1 MIAAP
6 LGHVNA
12 SLIGIFMIER
22 PGVGHRRKYIIVSRR
37 DARFR
42 CRRHPAPRMP
52 PDPNQTL
59 AQSLQYVLMTAFRQR
74 SE

>member
-22 PGVGHRRKYIIVSRR
+22 PGVGHRRKYIMISRKEMR
-37 DARFR
+37 GFDAGGIPHHA
-42 CRRHPAPRMP
+42 CRPTQIRHWPKASSM
-52 PDPNQTL
+52 
-59 AQSLQYVLMTAFRQR
+59 F
-74 SE
+74 

>member
-12 SLIGIFMIER
+12 SLIGTFMIER

-37 DARFR
+37 DARSR
-42 CRRHPAPRMP
+42 SGGIPRHACRPTQIRHWPKASSM
-52 PDPNQTL
+52 
-59 AQSLQYVLMTAFRQR
+59 F
-74 SE
+74 